1 MLAELN
7 VTPMHTLER
16 TQRLPISVEEAW
28 KFFQSPKNLA
38 AITPDYMGFNIL
50 SETPAKMYPG
60 LFIHYKVSPLLG
72 IKMRWTTE
80 ITHVEAPSY
89 FVDEQRVGPYSIW
102 HHEHHF
108 KAIEGGVEML
118 DRVNYK
124 VPFGLLGKIFHPII
138 VRPKL
143 EQIFDYRVRKT
154 EELFGKWK

>member
-1 MLAELN
+1 
-7 VTPMHTLER
+7 MHTLER
-16 TQRLPISVEEAW
+16 TQRLPISGEEAW
-28 KFFQSPKNLA
+28 KLLQSPENLA
-38 AITPDYMGFNIL
+38 AITPDYVGFSIL